1 MAKVSELGIRQ
12 KKLIK
17 TFPAIKTNSLQSHIT
32 RAFLMR

>member
-17 TFPAIKTNSLQSHIT
+17 SLKTFENNPGRMTGIWDL
-32 RAFLMR
+32 L

>member
-17 TFPAIKTNSLQSHIT
+17 SFSSFGNNL
-32 RAFLMR
+32 